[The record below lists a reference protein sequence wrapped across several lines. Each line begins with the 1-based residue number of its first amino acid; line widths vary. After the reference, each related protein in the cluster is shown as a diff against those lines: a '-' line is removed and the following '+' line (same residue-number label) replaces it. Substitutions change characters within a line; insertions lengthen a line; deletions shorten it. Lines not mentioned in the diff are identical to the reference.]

1 VSVLWLTAPL
11 FHLMVEERPQ
21 DLRTVRQVLAG
32 GDVLLPEVVRSY
44 LDGLPTDGWLI
55 NGYGPT
61 ENTTFTACHR
71 MRALPMHAT
80 SVPIGRP
87 VHNTRVYV
95 LDEALNPVPV
105 GMPGELY
112 TGGAGLA
119 RGYWNRPSL
128 TAERFVPDPFG
139 HAGARLYRT
148 GDLARWLPDGT
159 LAFLGRADT
168 QVKVRGFRIET
179 GEVEQALLRHP
190 AIREAVVVAR
200 GEGHDKR
207 LVGYVV
213 APGEA
218 VPPSD
223 LQTFLRE
230 QLPEYM
236 VPTIFVT
243 LAQLPLGP
251 TGKVDR
257 KALPA
262 PGEPLLVE
270 AEYVEPR
277 NEMERALCAIWSDVL
292 DLSRVGV
299 RDNYFELGGDSIL
312 SIQIKAQ
319 AEARGLD
326 FALQDLFEHQT
337 VEALAR
343 AVEDGRTQASDTF
356 VLQGAS
362 AFDLLSPMDRQRLQE
377 MTES

>member
-1 VSVLWLTAPL
+1 
-11 FHLMVEERPQ
+11 M
-21 DLRTVRQVLAG
+21 
-32 GDVLLPEVVRSY
+32 
-44 LDGLPTDGWLI
+44 
-55 NGYGPT
+55 
-61 ENTTFTACHR
+61 
-71 MRALPMHAT
+71 
-80 SVPIGRP
+80 
-87 VHNTRVYV
+87 
-95 LDEALNPVPV
+95 
-105 GMPGELY
+105 
-112 TGGAGLA
+112 
-119 RGYWNRPSL
+119 
-128 TAERFVPDPFG
+128 
-139 HAGARLYRT
+139 
-148 GDLARWLPDGT
+148 
-159 LAFLGRADT
+159 
-168 QVKVRGFRIET
+168 KVRGFRIET

-213 APGEA
+213 ARGEA
-218 VPPSD
+218 VPPSE
-223 LQTFLRE
+223 LQAFLRE

-262 PGEPLLVE
+262 PGEPLLAE